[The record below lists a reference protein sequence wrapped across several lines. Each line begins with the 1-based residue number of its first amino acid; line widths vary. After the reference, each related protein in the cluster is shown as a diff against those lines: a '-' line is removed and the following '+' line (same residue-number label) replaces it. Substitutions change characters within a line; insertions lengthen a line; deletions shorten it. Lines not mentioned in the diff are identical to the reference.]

1 MICCAKALQFRPKT
15 MMGQDKYCVIR
26 GNLIVSP
33 ENIII
38 NSPTLTFGF
47 LPRMVEITIPWPMD
61 AIGEN

>member
-1 MICCAKALQFRPKT
+1 